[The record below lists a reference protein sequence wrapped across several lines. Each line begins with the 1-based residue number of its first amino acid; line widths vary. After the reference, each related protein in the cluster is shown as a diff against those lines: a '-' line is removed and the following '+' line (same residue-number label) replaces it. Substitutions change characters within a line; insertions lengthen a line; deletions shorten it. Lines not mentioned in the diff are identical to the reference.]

1 MPLKIRTTPWQGKP
15 RPKQL
20 KGTALNPNIASQA
33 RYYAE
38 LRTLIQRMSDDTTDA
53 LDKFFKEPHVVS
65 YFAQDASVSEQARAI
80 TDMLRAKFDDIFS
93 MAAKPMAVQVAD
105 NASRSSATSLE
116 GSLKEL
122 SGGLT
127 IDTHILTGE
136 MKDILTATI
145 AENVSLIKSIS
156 SEYFTQIQGAVMR
169 SITTGNGLADLV
181 PFLQQHENI
190 TLRRARVIARD
201 QTRKAFSNMNF
212 ARMRNIG
219 ITEYEWLHSAG
230 GQKPR
235 KLHQR
240 MSGNVYRIDKPPVI
254 DEKTGQRGKPGDL
267 INCRCRAVPIIRFE
281 QM

>member
-20 KGTALNPNIASQA
+20 RGHALNPNIASQA
-33 RYYAE
+33 RYYDQ
-38 LRTLIQRMSDDTTDA
+38 LRALIRDMSDETADA
-53 LDKFFKEPHVVS
+53 LDKFFKEPHVVD
-65 YFAQDASVSEQARAI
+65 YFAQDASVSEQARVVM
-80 TDMLRAKFDDIFS
+80 DVLRTKFDEIFS
-93 MAAKPMAVQVAD
+93 IASQPLATQVATE
-105 NASRSSATSLE
+105 ASRSSATSLE
-116 GSLKEL
+116 GSLKQL

-127 IDTHILTGE
+127 IDTHILTGG
-136 MKDILTATI
+136 MRDILTATI

-169 SITTGNGLADLV
+169 SITTGNGLQDLV

-219 ITEYEWLHSAG
+219 IQEYEWLHSAG

-235 KLHQR
+235 KLHQH
-240 MSGNVYRIDKPPVI
+240 MSGNVYRIDKPPII

-267 INCRCRAVPIIRFE
+267 INCRCRAIPIISFSE
-281 QM
+281 D